1 MHAVPAQQGRGTRCG
16 AAGLD
21 QHRDRAMTGAM
32 KQLPGSDS
40 KDTYKQGIYLHCLHC
55 AGMILGK
62 LEIAGGCKGSQE

>member
-1 MHAVPAQQGRGTRCG
+1 
-16 AAGLD
+16 
-21 QHRDRAMTGAM
+21 MTGAM

-40 KDTYKQGIYLHCLHC
+40 KDRYKQGIYLHCLHC